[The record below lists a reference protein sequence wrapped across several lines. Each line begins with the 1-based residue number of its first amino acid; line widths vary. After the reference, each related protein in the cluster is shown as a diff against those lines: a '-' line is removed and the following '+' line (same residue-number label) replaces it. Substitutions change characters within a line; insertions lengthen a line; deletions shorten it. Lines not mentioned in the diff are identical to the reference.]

1 MKRFFSAVIFMCL
14 TAGLAANAGASP
26 RFVGVEGCKCH
37 KMEISDW
44 ESSKH
49 GQAFQL
55 LEAGKRRAKKKKAS
69 LDPEKDYTADTKCL
83 KCHTTGYKQE
93 GGFVDNATTPNLA
106 GIGCEMCHGPG
117 SEYREIHKKKTT
129 TFTVAEAKAAGQLFG
144 SIDEEV
150 CRRCHEHKDTPF
162 QPKISEKY
170 KFNLKEALK
179 DSEAFHK
186 LYPLEGKHE

>member
-1 MKRFFSAVIFMCL
+1 MGLAV
-14 TAGLAANAGASP
+14 GLAANAGAAP
-26 RFVGVEGCKCH
+26 RFVGVDGCKCH

-44 ESSKH
+44 ENSKH

-55 LEAGKRRAKKKKAS
+55 LESGKRRAKKKKAG
-69 LDPEKDYTADTKCL
+69 LDPEKDYRSTEKCL

-93 GGFVDNATTPNLA
+93 GGFVDDATTPGLA

-129 TFTVAEAKAAGQLFG
+129 TFTVEEAKAAGQLFG
-144 SIDEEV
+144 SINEAV

-162 QPKISEKY
+162 QPNIDAKY
-170 KFNLKEALK
+170 RFNLKEALK
-179 DSEAFHK
+179 DSDAFHK